1 MWNEYL
7 TFILEEEDRRKKKK
21 SAPASRIF
29 NRAGNS
35 GTVRMAEYREIDYED
50 LIAEEMGMK
59 YRHQLCPHCWSKKK
73 YKVTGRVKEEA
84 GKKTKFVATDGSP
97 AVEFKVERAVAP
109 RGGIFEPELRNG
121 KSDEEVQLLLW
132 EHLIDT
138 MFK

>member
-1 MWNEYL
+1 MARRQPL
-7 TFILEEEDRRKKKK
+7 TRTGKFSGLEPDVEEALRSGSSEDDSAEEEDKRRKKKK
-21 SAPASRIF
+21 SGPALRIF

-97 AVEFKVERAVAP
+97 AV
-109 RGGIFEPELRNG
+109 
-121 KSDEEVQLLLW
+121 
-132 EHLIDT
+132 
-138 MFK
+138 